1 MSTVGEPYLRRSYPG
16 LSDPESRL
24 LRGYLEDTG
33 TGDIR
38 RLRTQVRVGEG
49 EILPQISE
57 PFRSL
62 ANDLSRLKIDAVI
75 DRPEDT
81 EIVRPEDTEIVELKS
96 RLRTGFAG
104 QLVGYAN
111 LLSRRADERSN
122 PTLIGVA
129 FREHVDTAD
138 ALEGTGIQLH
148 TVPRA
153 DRTTAS
159 LTPSNSPLGDDS

>member
-1 MSTVGEPYLRRSYPG
+1 
-16 LSDPESRL
+16 
-24 LRGYLEDTG
+24 
-33 TGDIR
+33 
-38 RLRTQVRVGEG
+38 VRVGEG

-75 DRPEDT
+75 D
-81 EIVRPEDTEIVELKS
+81 RPEDTEIVELKS

>member
-1 MSTVGEPYLRRSYPG
+1 MSEVGEPYLRRSYPG

-62 ANDLSRLKIDAVI
+62 ANDLSRLKIDVVI
-75 DRPEDT
+75 D
-81 EIVRPEDTEIVELKS
+81 RPEDTEIVELKS

-111 LLSRRADERSN
+111 LLSRRPEERTN

-129 FREHVDTAD
+129 FREHVDAQD

>member
-1 MSTVGEPYLRRSYPG
+1 MSEVGKPYLRRSYPG

-62 ANDLSRLKIDAVI
+62 ANDLSRLKIDVVI
-75 DRPEDT
+75 D
-81 EIVRPEDTEIVELKS
+81 RPEDTEIVELKS

-111 LLSRRADERSN
+111 LLSSRPDERTN

-138 ALEGTGIQLH
+138 ALAGTGIQLH